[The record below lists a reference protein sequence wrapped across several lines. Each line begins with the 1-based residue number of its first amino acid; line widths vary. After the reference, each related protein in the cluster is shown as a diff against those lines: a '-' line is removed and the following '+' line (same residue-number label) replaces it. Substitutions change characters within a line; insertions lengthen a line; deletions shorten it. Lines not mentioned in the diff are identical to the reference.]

1 MEFNLFNGDS
11 TRSIGTSGD
20 WPDWPVSDRFD
31 RLQWIPWAWEWQ
43 RGLHWES
50 WVGLHGGREKLGLC
64 LVCLRACRDRKQS
77 EKAKGRAGPAEPFS
91 RGFQTYWE
99 ACQKCGAG
107 LPATSWR
114 VSAQA
119 TLAKSCGLAQSLS
132 IAFGHRFTTPSCVR
146 STPFTTG
153 PGGPLPGKLRKVYE
167 GRYELR

>member
-1 MEFNLFNGDS
+1 MEFNGDS

-50 WVGLHGGREKLGLC
+50 WVGLHGGREKLGMC

-99 ACQKCGAG
+99 ACQKCGGEVAFERDEG
-107 LPATSWR
+107 GDQLKVELAERGSTRSGR
-114 VSAQA
+114 KAILQRRLHTLLVQA
-119 TLAKSCGLAQSLS
+119 A
-132 IAFGHRFTTPSCVR
+132 IERHR
-146 STPFTTG
+146 
-153 PGGPLPGKLRKVYE
+153 E
-167 GRYELR
+167 NMDI